1 MFFIGLWCNGSTRH
15 FDCRGLGSSPDSLV
29 LFLYKKLERMWIEV
43 DYIIVSPSRKQYI
56 RIDADGRPITCGK
69 NQMQRFEYSKAK
81 NLLKNLPK
89 TMKKFHFKVEAVSEI
104 EHSVQEKV
112 NSMCNNKDTSDNSE
126 SAESVYLHQEWKMTP
141 QVQVWIDRSNQ
152 CHGLIS
158 DAEIRKTEL
167 IEKLS
172 NVDRELS
179 NCIHK
184 IEIERNMNACA
195 GYMEYKRERT
205 ILRRRREIKDEL
217 AIVDSIITCNID
229 NLAPGNID
237 KMVERLKHRRFR
249 IRDVDLD
256 DIYID
261 DEFDV
266 EDNIQ
271 EHK

>member
-1 MFFIGLWCNGSTRH
+1 M
-15 FDCRGLGSSPDSLV
+15 
-29 LFLYKKLERMWIEV
+29 
-43 DYIIVSPSRKQYI
+43 
-56 RIDADGRPITCGK
+56 DGRPVACGK

-89 TMKKFHFKVEAVSEI
+89 SMKRLHFKVEAVPEI
-104 EHSVQEKV
+104 KPTVQEK
-112 NSMCNNKDTSDNSE
+112 NSPLCEEKGDKDTVNNKESE
-126 SAESVYLHQEWKMTP
+126 EPMYLHKEWKMTP
-141 QVQVWIDRSNQ
+141 QVKVWIDRSNQ

-205 ILRRRREIKDEL
+205 ILRRRRETKDEL

-261 DEFDV
+261 EEVNV

-271 EHK
+271 EDSWI